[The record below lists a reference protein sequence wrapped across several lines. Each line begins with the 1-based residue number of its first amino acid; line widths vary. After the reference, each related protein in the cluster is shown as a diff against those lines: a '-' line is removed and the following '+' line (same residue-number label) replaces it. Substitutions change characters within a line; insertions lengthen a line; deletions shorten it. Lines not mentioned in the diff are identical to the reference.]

1 MIVDR
6 RCAMKYGARNQ
17 LVGKVKE
24 IKRGT
29 VMSQIRLTI
38 PTGSQVSSV
47 MTKDSL
53 DELGIK
59 EGDTV
64 KVIVKA
70 VNVLLVRE
78 N

>member
-1 MIVDR
+1 
-6 RCAMKYGARNQ
+6 MKYGARNQ

-29 VMSQIRLTI
+29 VMSQIRLDI
-38 PTGSQVSSV
+38 PAPSQVSSV
-47 MTKDSL
+47 MTVDSL
-53 DELGIK
+53 NELGIK

-64 KVIVKA
+64 KVVVKA

-78 N
+78 D